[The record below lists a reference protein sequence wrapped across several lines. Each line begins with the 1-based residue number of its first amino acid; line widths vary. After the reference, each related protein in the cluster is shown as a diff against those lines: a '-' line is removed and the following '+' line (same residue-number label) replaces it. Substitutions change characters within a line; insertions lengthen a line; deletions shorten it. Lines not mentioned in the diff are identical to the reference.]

1 MYVVPVV
8 TTPAEATGRGL
19 MLNATPGDSATNCC
33 PKEIHG
39 RFLSSVGILILIAVK

>member
-8 TTPAEATGRGL
+8 TTPAEDIGRGL
-19 MLNATPGDSATNCC
+19 MLNATPGDSATSCC
-33 PKEIHG
+33 PEEVHG